1 MLTAVTSTKLE
12 VHGSSLLLSLRSC
25 FHIHLISK
33 NVANKTTAKAAL
45 TQMLD
50 VINQRMEVRSLRTS
64 SSRDNLK
71 IIVEPEEERGV
82 DVAPPSDPA
91 VDSELLKE
99 QDPSAEA
106 ETGDSS
112 APPAESVPK
121 EGSWSSSEGLPSF
134 PSVFHRDSYLAFRA
148 LCRLSM
154 RGLHDEADAA
164 VSSDSIALKN
174 K

>member
-1 MLTAVTSTKLE
+1 M
-12 VHGSSLLLSLRSC
+12 HGSSLLLSLRSC

-50 VINQRMEVRSLRTS
+50 VINQRMEVHSLRS
-64 SSRDNLK
+64 SAIEPTPEDKAEVQRP
-71 IIVEPEEERGV
+71 PEETRTENADKDEG
-82 DVAPPSDPA
+82 
-91 VDSELLKE
+91 
-99 QDPSAEA
+99 
-106 ETGDSS
+106 
-112 APPAESVPK
+112 APPAESAPK
-121 EGSWSSSEGLPSF
+121 GGSWSTSEGLPSF
-134 PSVFHRDSYLAFRA
+134 PSTFHRDSYLVFRA

-164 VSSDSIALKN
+164 ISSDSIALKN

>member
-1 MLTAVTSTKLE
+1 M
-12 VHGSSLLLSLRSC
+12 LSLRSC

-50 VINQRMEVRSLRTS
+50 VINQRMEVHSLKTSTSRDGLSLRTS
-64 SSRDNLK
+64 ASRDDLN
-71 IIVEPEEERGV
+71 INVEAGEERGT
-82 DVAPPSDPA
+82 DTAPPSEDPA
-91 VDSELLKE
+91 ADPAQPKD
-99 QDPSAEA
+99 QDQNV
-106 ETGDSS
+106 ETDAGESS
-112 APPAESVPK
+112 APPVESSVPK

-134 PSVFHRDSYLAFRA
+134 PSVFHRDSYLVFRA

-164 VSSDSIALKN
+164 ISSDSIALKN

>member
-1 MLTAVTSTKLE
+1 M
-12 VHGSSLLLSLRSC
+12 HGSSLLLSLRSC

-50 VINQRMEVRSLRTS
+50 VINQRMEVHSLRS
-64 SSRDNLK
+64 SASRDSLTIAIEPTPEDK
-71 IIVEPEEERGV
+71 AEVQRPPEEART
-82 DVAPPSDPA
+82 
-91 VDSELLKE
+91 DSADKDE
-99 QDPSAEA
+99 
-106 ETGDSS
+106 G
-112 APPAESVPK
+112 APPAESAPK
-121 EGSWSSSEGLPSF
+121 GGSWSTSEGLPSF
-134 PSVFHRDSYLAFRA
+134 PSTFHRDSYLVFRA

-164 VSSDSIALKN
+164 ISSDSIALKN